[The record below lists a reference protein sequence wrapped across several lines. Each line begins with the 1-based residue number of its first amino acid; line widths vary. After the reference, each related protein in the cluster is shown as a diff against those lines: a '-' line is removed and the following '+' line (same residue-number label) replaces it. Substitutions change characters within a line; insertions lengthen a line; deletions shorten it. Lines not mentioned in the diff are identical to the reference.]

1 MQRFDDLR
9 KYYLHDEVSTF
20 GKYEEYFVNQVKAG
34 EISREEFY
42 EAMDGVVGYTLPVCS
57 MLNGKYVIGN
67 AGLYENPYAFGNC
80 WFVNDYTPA
89 HTADEELILLG
100 NTDLYNT
107 AVIGEDFAWA
117 REHFVE
123 NPYDGEL
130 SEGDR
135 YDYIELTHYAP
146 NELRYEFSTNRER
159 AAIFSEIYYPKGW
172 KAWIEP
178 AGAYGEVVDGRYQ
191 PTSKAKEIDLFRA
204 NWILRGAIIPEGEG
218 TLVMRFEPESYRIGE
233 NISRISSILL
243 ILMLIGSAGALI
255 WFNRKKD

>member
-1 MQRFDDLR
+1 
-9 KYYLHDEVSTF
+9 
-20 GKYEEYFVNQVKAG
+20 
-34 EISREEFY
+34 
-42 EAMDGVVGYTLPVCS
+42 
-57 MLNGKYVIGN
+57 MLNGKYIVWNGI
-67 AGLYENPYAFGNC
+67 YVVNPYAFGNC

-107 AVIGEDFAWA
+107 AVIGKDFAWA

-123 NPYDGEL
+123 NPYDGEQ

-178 AGAYGEVVDGRYQ
+178 AGAYGKVVDGRYQ

>member
-1 MQRFDDLR
+1 
-9 KYYLHDEVSTF
+9 
-20 GKYEEYFVNQVKAG
+20 
-34 EISREEFY
+34 
-42 EAMDGVVGYTLPVCS
+42 MDATS
-57 MLNGKYVIGN
+57 MLNGKYIILKGN
-67 AGLYENPYAFGNC
+67 VLENPYAYGNC
-80 WFVNDYTPA
+80 WFVDEYIPA
-89 HTADEELILLG
+89 ANPDDELG
-100 NTDLYNT
+100 IMQTRFMHNI

-117 REHFVE
+117 REHFDE
-123 NPYDGEL
+123 NPYDGDQL
-130 SEGDR
+130 DSDR